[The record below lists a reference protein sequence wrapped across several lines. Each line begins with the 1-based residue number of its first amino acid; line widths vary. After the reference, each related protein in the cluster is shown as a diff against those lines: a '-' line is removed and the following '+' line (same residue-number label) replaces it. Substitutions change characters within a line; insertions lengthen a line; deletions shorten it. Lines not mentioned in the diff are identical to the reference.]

1 MSATTED
8 TALQGGRCYLHQAIG
23 SAKTEVKGRGQQ
35 VGSGREKVHKW
46 ERSLERVGASRIQGS
61 PVWEAATKD
70 GALEL
75 GKKLAHKRKVRW
87 IVTRTYWLYTI
98 FFNIVTNLRTD

>member
-1 MSATTED
+1 ME
-8 TALQGGRCYLHQAIG
+8 
-23 SAKTEVKGRGQQ
+23 
-35 VGSGREKVHKW
+35 
-46 ERSLERVGASRIQGS
+46 ERRSINGKDHLERVGASRIQGS

-87 IVTRTYWLYTI
+87 IVTRTYWLSTI
-98 FFNIVTNLRTD
+98 FFNTATNLRTD